1 MATLLGDE
9 DLAIREHHDALG
21 HAQPVGDTLHG
32 AVDSQCGDRSGL
44 DVAEEQPPVIVEGEV
59 IRSGGV
65 ARQRLRTGRGAGP
78 SWARAQCGGRWRG
91 ARRWRNQS
99 RLAARGNDGQQDESP
114 FDHHRTRGY
123 HGVVLKVISA
133 PELAR
138 NLDPI
143 LKALEESGT
152 TLIIKHHDQPAAL
165 LVRFDAYVAML
176 ATMDY
181 SGWERW
187 IEEVRTAFPTT
198 VFSPPRRPKSIVPA
212 FIDPADIGYA
222 PQFGQVGTSAGR
234 RRLAEEL
241 ASMGIQLDEQQLGP
255 VYSLVLSLAERKR
268 ALYTEDLK
276 LAVEEALG
284 RATPGRFALRDVQ
297 VNVQSGVSSTAE
309 VSVSDEGALK
319 TGTASGDGTLD
330 AVFRA
335 IQHTTGVPAE
345 LEDFSLA
352 AATQGSDALG
362 EAVVTLSQGSHVV
375 VGRALALDVVE
386 AAANA
391 YLNALNWLVRPQGES
406 PSLSLS
412 GNRPLDSLSDE

>member
-1 MATLLGDE
+1 
-9 DLAIREHHDALG
+9 
-21 HAQPVGDTLHG
+21 
-32 AVDSQCGDRSGL
+32 
-44 DVAEEQPPVIVEGEV
+44 
-59 IRSGGV
+59 
-65 ARQRLRTGRGAGP
+65 
-78 SWARAQCGGRWRG
+78 
-91 ARRWRNQS
+91 
-99 RLAARGNDGQQDESP
+99 
-114 FDHHRTRGY
+114 
-123 HGVVLKVISA
+123 VLKVISA

-143 LKALEESGT
+143 LQALEESGT

-187 IEEVRTAFPTT
+187 IEEVRSAFPTS
-198 VFSPPRRPKSIVPA
+198 VFSPPRRPKSVVPA

-222 PQFGQVGTSAGR
+222 PQLGQVGTSAGR

-241 ASMGIQLDEQQLGP
+241 EAMGIQLEEQQLGP

-268 ALYTEDLK
+268 ALYAEDLK
-276 LAVEEALG
+276 LAVDEALG
-284 RATPGRFALRDVQ
+284 RATPGRYALKEVQ
-297 VNVQSGVSSTAE
+297 VHTQSGFSSTAE
-309 VSVSDEGALK
+309 VSLVDDASLK
-319 TGTASGDGTLD
+319 TATATGTGTLD

-335 IQHTTGVPAE
+335 IDKLSGVRAE
-345 LEDFSLA
+345 LEDFTLA

-375 VGRALALDVVE
+375 VGRALALDVIE

-391 YLNALNWLVRPQGES
+391 YVNALNWLVRPQQDLAGAGATEQ
-406 PSLSLS
+406 
-412 GNRPLDSLSDE
+412 RQQ

>member
-1 MATLLGDE
+1 MARVYD
-9 DLAIREHHDALG
+9 
-21 HAQPVGDTLHG
+21 
-32 AVDSQCGDRSGL
+32 GL
-44 DVAEEQPPVIVEGEV
+44 
-59 IRSGGV
+59 
-65 ARQRLRTGRGAGP
+65 
-78 SWARAQCGGRWRG
+78 
-91 ARRWRNQS
+91 
-99 RLAARGNDGQQDESP
+99 
-114 FDHHRTRGY
+114 
-123 HGVVLKVISA
+123 VLKVISA

-143 LKALEESGT
+143 LQALEESGT

-187 IEEVRTAFPTT
+187 IEEVRAAFPKS
-198 VFSPPRRPKSIVPA
+198 VFSPPRRPKSVVPA

-222 PQFGQVGTSAGR
+222 PQFGQIGTSAGR

-241 ASMGIQLDEQQLGP
+241 ETMGIQLEEQQLGP

-268 ALYTEDLK
+268 ALYAEDLK
-276 LAVEEALG
+276 LAVDEALG
-284 RATPGRFALRDVQ
+284 RATPGRYALKEVQ
-297 VNVQSGVSSTAE
+297 VHTQSGVSSTAE
-309 VSVSDEGALK
+309 VSLVDDGSLK
-319 TGTASGDGTLD
+319 TGTATGTGTLD

-335 IQHTTGVPAE
+335 IDKVSGVRAE
-345 LEDFSLA
+345 LEDFTLA

-375 VGRALALDVVE
+375 VGRALALDVIE

-391 YLNALNWLVRPQGES
+391 YVNALNWLVRPQQDLAGAGATEQ
-406 PSLSLS
+406 
-412 GNRPLDSLSDE
+412 RQQ

>member
-1 MATLLGDE
+1 L
-9 DLAIREHHDALG
+9 
-21 HAQPVGDTLHG
+21 
-32 AVDSQCGDRSGL
+32 
-44 DVAEEQPPVIVEGEV
+44 
-59 IRSGGV
+59 
-65 ARQRLRTGRGAGP
+65 
-78 SWARAQCGGRWRG
+78 
-91 ARRWRNQS
+91 
-99 RLAARGNDGQQDESP
+99 
-114 FDHHRTRGY
+114 FDHRGKRVY
-123 HGVVLKVISA
+123 DGVVLKVISA

-181 SGWERW
+181 SAWERW
-187 IEEVRTAFPTT
+187 IDEVRAAFPTT
-198 VFSPPRRPKSIVPA
+198 VLSPPRRPKSMVPA

-222 PQFGQVGTSAGR
+222 PQFGQVGTGAGR

-241 ASMGIQLDEQQLGP
+241 AGMGMQLDEQQLGP

-268 ALYTEDLK
+268 VLYPEDLK

-284 RATPGRFALRDVQ
+284 RATPGRFALKDVQ
-297 VNVQSGVSSTAE
+297 VNAQSGVSSTAE
-309 VSVSDEGALK
+309 VAVSDEGAVRS
-319 TGTASGDGTLD
+319 GRASGNGTLD

-335 IQHTTGVPAE
+335 IQQVTGVPAE

-362 EAVVTLSQGSHVV
+362 EAVVTLSQGSQVV
-375 VGRALALDVVE
+375 VGRAAALDVVE

-391 YLNALNWLVRPQGES
+391 YINALNWLVRPQQASTRPASGEGAIHRS
-406 PSLSLS
+406 
-412 GNRPLDSLSDE
+412 EH

>member
-1 MATLLGDE
+1 
-9 DLAIREHHDALG
+9 
-21 HAQPVGDTLHG
+21 
-32 AVDSQCGDRSGL
+32 
-44 DVAEEQPPVIVEGEV
+44 
-59 IRSGGV
+59 
-65 ARQRLRTGRGAGP
+65 
-78 SWARAQCGGRWRG
+78 
-91 ARRWRNQS
+91 
-99 RLAARGNDGQQDESP
+99 
-114 FDHHRTRGY
+114 
-123 HGVVLKVISA
+123 VLKVIPA

-187 IEEVRTAFPTT
+187 IEEVRNAFPKSVLT
-198 VFSPPRRPKSIVPA
+198 PPRHPKSMVPA

-222 PQFGQVGTSAGR
+222 PQFGQLGTSAGR
-234 RRLAEEL
+234 RRLGEEL
-241 ASMGIQLDEQQLGP
+241 TAMGIPLDDPQLGA

-268 ALYTEDLK
+268 ALYPEDLK
-276 LAVEEALG
+276 LAADEALG
-284 RATPGRFALRDVQ
+284 RTTGPFVLREVQ
-297 VNVQSGVSSTAE
+297 VNAQSGVSSSAD
-309 VSVSDEGALK
+309 VSVLVDGVSRTAR
-319 TGTASGDGTLD
+319 ASGNGTLD

-335 IQHTTGVPAE
+335 LQQVSGITAE

-375 VGRALALDVVE
+375 VGKAVALDVIE
-386 AAANA
+386 AAAKA
-391 YLNALNWLVRPQGES
+391 YVNGLNWLVRPRQDFAGA
-406 PSLSLS
+406 
-412 GNRPLDSLSDE
+412 GAGGQRQQ

>member
-1 MATLLGDE
+1 MTFD
-9 DLAIREHHDALG
+9 
-21 HAQPVGDTLHG
+21 HA
-32 AVDSQCGDRSGL
+32 
-44 DVAEEQPPVIVEGEV
+44 
-59 IRSGGV
+59 
-65 ARQRLRTGRGAGP
+65 
-78 SWARAQCGGRWRG
+78 
-91 ARRWRNQS
+91 
-99 RLAARGNDGQQDESP
+99 AARVYD
-114 FDHHRTRGY
+114 
-123 HGVVLKVISA
+123 GVVLKVISA

-143 LKALEESGT
+143 LQALEESGT

-187 IEEVRTAFPTT
+187 IEEVRVAFPTSI
-198 VFSPPRRPKSIVPA
+198 FSPPRRPKSVVPA

-222 PQFGQVGTSAGR
+222 PQFGQVGTTAGR

-241 ASMGIQLDEQQLGP
+241 GAMGIQLEEHQLGP

-268 ALYTEDLK
+268 VLYAEDLK
-276 LAVEEALG
+276 LVVDEALG
-284 RATPGRFALRDVQ
+284 RATPGRYALKEVQ
-297 VNVQSGVSSTAE
+297 VNTQSGVSSSAE
-309 VSVSDEGALK
+309 VSLIDDGILK
-319 TGTASGDGTLD
+319 TGSATGTGTLD

-335 IQHTTGVPAE
+335 IDQLTGVPAE

-375 VGRALALDVVE
+375 VGRALSVDVIE

-391 YLNALNWLVRPQGES
+391 YVNALNWLVRPQQDTA
-406 PSLSLS
+406 PSLTLPQGGRQS
-412 GNRPLDSLSDE
+412 

>member
-1 MATLLGDE
+1 M
-9 DLAIREHHDALG
+9 
-21 HAQPVGDTLHG
+21 
-32 AVDSQCGDRSGL
+32 
-44 DVAEEQPPVIVEGEV
+44 
-59 IRSGGV
+59 
-65 ARQRLRTGRGAGP
+65 
-78 SWARAQCGGRWRG
+78 
-91 ARRWRNQS
+91 
-99 RLAARGNDGQQDESP
+99 
-114 FDHHRTRGY
+114 
-123 HGVVLKVISA
+123 LKVISA

-187 IEEVRTAFPTT
+187 IEEVRAAFPTA
-198 VFSPPRRPKSIVPA
+198 VVSPPRRPKSVVPA

-222 PQFGQVGTSAGR
+222 PQFGQVGTTAGR

-241 ASMGIQLDEQQLGP
+241 AAMGMQLDEQQLGP

-268 ALYTEDLK
+268 VLYAEDLK

-284 RATPGRFALRDVQ
+284 RATPGRFALTDVQ
-297 VNVQSGVSSTAE
+297 VNAQSGVSSAAE
-309 VSVSDEGALK
+309 IALRDAGVAK
-319 TGTASGDGTLD
+319 SGRATGNGTLD

-335 IQHTTGVPAE
+335 IQQVTGVPAE

-362 EAVVTLSQGSHVV
+362 EAVVTLSQGTHVV
-375 VGRALALDVVE
+375 VGRAVALDVVE

-391 YLNALNWLVRPQGES
+391 YINALNWLVRPQPAPTLPS
-406 PSLSLS
+406 PGGGRLHRSE
-412 GNRPLDSLSDE
+412 N

>member
-1 MATLLGDE
+1 M
-9 DLAIREHHDALG
+9 
-21 HAQPVGDTLHG
+21 
-32 AVDSQCGDRSGL
+32 
-44 DVAEEQPPVIVEGEV
+44 
-59 IRSGGV
+59 
-65 ARQRLRTGRGAGP
+65 
-78 SWARAQCGGRWRG
+78 
-91 ARRWRNQS
+91 
-99 RLAARGNDGQQDESP
+99 
-114 FDHHRTRGY
+114 
-123 HGVVLKVISA
+123 LKVISA

-152 TLIIKHHDQPAAL
+152 TLIIKHHEQPAAL

-187 IEEVRTAFPTT
+187 IEEVRAVFPTT

-212 FIDPADIGYA
+212 FIDPQDLGYS
-222 PQFGQVGTSAGR
+222 PQLGQFGTIAGR

-241 ASMGIQLDEQQLGP
+241 AAMGIQLDEQQLGS

-268 ALYTEDLK
+268 ALYAEDLK
-276 LAVEEALG
+276 LAAEEALG
-284 RATPGRFALRDVQ
+284 RSTPGRFAIRDLLVTA
-297 VNVQSGVSSTAE
+297 QSGVSSSAE
-309 VSVSDEGALK
+309 VSLSDEGQVR
-319 TGTASGDGTLD
+319 SGRAAGNGTLD

-335 IQHTTGVPAE
+335 IQEVTGVPAE

-362 EAVVTLSQGSHVV
+362 EAVVTLSQGSRVV
-375 VGRALALDVVE
+375 VGRAVALDVVE

-391 YLNALNWLVRPQGES
+391 YVNALNWLVRPEGS
-406 PSLSLS
+406 PSLTLPTR
-412 GNRPLDSLSDE
+412 GRETVPQ

>member
-1 MATLLGDE
+1 
-9 DLAIREHHDALG
+9 
-21 HAQPVGDTLHG
+21 
-32 AVDSQCGDRSGL
+32 
-44 DVAEEQPPVIVEGEV
+44 
-59 IRSGGV
+59 
-65 ARQRLRTGRGAGP
+65 
-78 SWARAQCGGRWRG
+78 
-91 ARRWRNQS
+91 
-99 RLAARGNDGQQDESP
+99 
-114 FDHHRTRGY
+114 
-123 HGVVLKVISA
+123 VLKVISA

-152 TLIIKHHDQPAAL
+152 TLIIKHHEQPAAL

-187 IEEVRTAFPTT
+187 IDEVRAVFPTT

-212 FIDPADIGYA
+212 FIDPEDLGYA
-222 PQFGQVGTSAGR
+222 PQLGQFGTIAGR

-241 ASMGIQLDEQQLGP
+241 VAMGIQLDEQQLGP

-268 ALYTEDLK
+268 ALYAEDLK
-276 LAVEEALG
+276 LAAAEALG
-284 RATPGRFALRDVQ
+284 RTTPGRFALRDVL
-297 VNVQSGVSSTAE
+297 VTAQSGVSSSAE
-309 VSVSDEGALK
+309 ISVSDEGEVK
-319 TGTASGDGTLD
+319 TGRAIGNGTLD

-335 IQHTTGVPAE
+335 IQDVTGVPAE

-362 EAVVTLSQGSHVV
+362 EAVVTLSQGSRVV

-391 YLNALNWLVRPQGES
+391 YVNALNWLVRPET
-406 PSLSLS
+406 PSLTLPTK
-412 GNRPLDSLSDE
+412 GREAVPQ

>member
-1 MATLLGDE
+1 
-9 DLAIREHHDALG
+9 
-21 HAQPVGDTLHG
+21 
-32 AVDSQCGDRSGL
+32 
-44 DVAEEQPPVIVEGEV
+44 
-59 IRSGGV
+59 
-65 ARQRLRTGRGAGP
+65 
-78 SWARAQCGGRWRG
+78 
-91 ARRWRNQS
+91 
-99 RLAARGNDGQQDESP
+99 
-114 FDHHRTRGY
+114 
-123 HGVVLKVISA
+123 VLKVISA
-133 PELAR
+133 SELAR

-152 TLIIKHHDQPAAL
+152 TLIIKHHEQPAAL

-187 IEEVRTAFPTT
+187 IDEVRAVFPTT

-212 FIDPADIGYA
+212 FIDPADLGYA
-222 PQFGQVGTSAGR
+222 PQFGQLGTAAGR

-241 ASMGIQLDEQQLGP
+241 SAMGIQLDEQQLGS

-268 ALYTEDLK
+268 ALYAEDLK
-276 LAVEEALG
+276 LAADEVLG
-284 RATPGRFALRDVQ
+284 RRTPGRFGLRDLQ
-297 VNVQSGVSSTAE
+297 VTVQSGVSSTAE
-309 VSVSDEGALK
+309 VSVSDDGTIT
-319 TGTASGDGTLD
+319 TGRATGNGTLD

-335 IQHTTGVPAE
+335 IQQVTGVAAE

-375 VGRALALDVVE
+375 VGRAVALDVVE

-391 YLNALNWLVRPQGES
+391 YVNALNWLVRPETS
-406 PSLSLS
+406 SLTPR
-412 GNRPLDSLSDE
+412 GGRETEATR

>member
-1 MATLLGDE
+1 M
-9 DLAIREHHDALG
+9 R
-21 HAQPVGDTLHG
+21 V
-32 AVDSQCGDRSGL
+32 
-44 DVAEEQPPVIVEGEV
+44 
-59 IRSGGV
+59 
-65 ARQRLRTGRGAGP
+65 
-78 SWARAQCGGRWRG
+78 
-91 ARRWRNQS
+91 
-99 RLAARGNDGQQDESP
+99 
-114 FDHHRTRGY
+114 Y

-133 PELAR
+133 PELAK

-143 LKALEESGT
+143 LQALEESGT

-187 IEEVRTAFPTT
+187 IDEVRQAFPKSI
-198 VFSPPRRPKSIVPA
+198 FAPPRRPKSVAA

-222 PQFGQVGTSAGR
+222 PQFGQLGTGAGR

-241 ASMGIQLDEQQLGP
+241 GGMGIHLDEQQLGA
-255 VYSLVLSLAERKR
+255 VYSLVLNLAERKR
-268 ALYTEDLK
+268 ALYAEDLK
-276 LAVEEALG
+276 LAVDEALG
-284 RATPGRFALRDVQ
+284 RATPGRFALQQMQ
-297 VNVQSGVSSTAE
+297 VSTESGVSSTAE
-309 VSVSDEGALK
+309 VSILIDGRVK
-319 TGTASGDGTLD
+319 TGRASGNGTLD

-335 IQHTTGVPAE
+335 IAELTAIAAE

-375 VGRALALDVVE
+375 LGRAVSLDVVE

-391 YLNALNWLVRPQGES
+391 YVNALNWLVRAEDERT
-406 PSLSLS
+406 PSLTLPAA
-412 GNRPLDSLSDE
+412 GMET

>member
-1 MATLLGDE
+1 M
-9 DLAIREHHDALG
+9 
-21 HAQPVGDTLHG
+21 
-32 AVDSQCGDRSGL
+32 
-44 DVAEEQPPVIVEGEV
+44 
-59 IRSGGV
+59 
-65 ARQRLRTGRGAGP
+65 
-78 SWARAQCGGRWRG
+78 
-91 ARRWRNQS
+91 
-99 RLAARGNDGQQDESP
+99 
-114 FDHHRTRGY
+114 
-123 HGVVLKVISA
+123 LKVISDQ
-133 PELAR
+133 ELAR
-138 NLDPI
+138 NLEPI
-143 LKALEESGT
+143 LQALEESGT

-222 PQFGQVGTSAGR
+222 PQFGQVGTGAGR

-297 VNVQSGVSSTAE
+297 VNVQSGVSASAE
-309 VSVSDEGALK
+309 VSISDEGTAK
-319 TGTASGDGTLD
+319 TDTASGDGTLD

-335 IQHTTGVPAE
+335 IQKITGVPAE

-362 EAVVTLSQGSHVV
+362 EAVVTLSRGSRVV

-391 YLNALNWLVRPQGES
+391 YVNALNWLVRPEGES

-412 GNRPLDSLSDE
+412 SNRAGDPATDG